1 MFSYPETRTWTYFS
15 KEFKLFVQKN
25 EIKENQNKKNDQT
38 AKQLVSEFEIN
49 VKSINLFSK

>member
-1 MFSYPETRTWTYFS
+1 M
-15 KEFKLFVQKN
+15 QKI

-49 VKSINLFSK
+49 VKLISVFQNKDIL

>member
-1 MFSYPETRTWTYFS
+1 M
-15 KEFKLFVQKN
+15 QKF
-25 EIKENQNKKNDQT
+25 EIKGNQNKKNDQT